1 MWGVNV
7 QLYSLRSE
15 QNWGIGDFG
24 DLAYLI
30 EQSAKQ
36 GADYVGINPL
46 HLPYPAVPNWAS
58 PYSSSSRRW
67 LNFLYLDIPDLP
79 EFKRCRSVQN
89 WFKREDI
96 QAKIAALRES
106 DCVDYSS
113 ILALKLTA
121 LEPLFD
127 FFQRSQSVEI
137 VTRRKIFAEYLK
149 TKVNLCC
156 YRVYLMS

>member
-67 LNFLYLDIPDLP
+67 LNFYI
-79 EFKRCRSVQN
+79 
-89 WFKREDI
+89 
-96 QAKIAALRES
+96 
-106 DCVDYSS
+106 
-113 ILALKLTA
+113 
-121 LEPLFD
+121 
-127 FFQRSQSVEI
+127 
-137 VTRRKIFAEYLK
+137 
-149 TKVNLCC
+149 
-156 YRVYLMS
+156 

>member
-1 MWGVNV
+1 MGRECATL
-7 QLYSLRSE
+7 QFTLRTKL
-15 QNWGIGDFG
+15 GIGDFG
-24 DLAYLI
+24 DLAALI

-96 QAKIAALRES
+96 KAKLLLYVKVIA
-106 DCVDYSS
+106 S
-113 ILALKLTA
+113 IILQFWL
-121 LEPLFD
+121 
-127 FFQRSQSVEI
+127 
-137 VTRRKIFAEYLK
+137 
-149 TKVNLCC
+149 
-156 YRVYLMS
+156 